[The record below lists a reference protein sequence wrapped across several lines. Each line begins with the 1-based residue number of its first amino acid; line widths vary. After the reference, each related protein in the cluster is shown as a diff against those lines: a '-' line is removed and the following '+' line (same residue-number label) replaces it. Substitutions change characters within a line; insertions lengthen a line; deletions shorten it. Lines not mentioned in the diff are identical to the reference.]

1 MIKAILMDFNGV
13 IVDDEAIQMKAYQE
27 ILKGEG
33 IDLTEDDY
41 YACMGMND
49 QIFVENAYKRAGKTP
64 EANKI
69 LEITQSKTQKWR
81 ESIAAE
87 VPVFGGVENF
97 VKKMVSGDINLGI
110 VSMAKREEIEYVLER
125 TNLRQY
131 FTSIVSAEDCENCKP
146 DPEVFYKGFNSLD
159 AIRTAGGRNP
169 IVHGE
174 CVVIED
180 SAAGV
185 RGAKKAGMKTLALT
199 NTVSEKVLREAGA
212 DVVSKNL
219 DDWMPDSFQLIFD

>member
-13 IVDDEAIQMKAYQE
+13 IINDEPIQMQAYQE

-33 IDLTEDDY
+33 IDLTEEDY

-49 QIFVENAYKRAGKTP
+49 KIFVENAFERAGKT
-64 EANKI
+64 ADSNKI
-69 LEITQSKTQKWR
+69 LEITQTKTQKWR
-81 ESIAAE
+81 DIIADE
-87 VPVFGGVENF
+87 IPIFDGVENF
-97 VKKMVSGDINLGI
+97 IKKMINGDITLGI

-125 TNLRQY
+125 TGLLGN
-131 FTSIVSAEDCENCKP
+131 FTTIISAEDCENCKP

-159 AIRTAGGRNP
+159 ALRTASGRNP

-185 RGAKKAGMKTLALT
+185 TGAKKAGMKTLAVT
-199 NTVSEKVLREAGA
+199 NSVSEKLLREAGA
-212 DVVSKNL
+212 DAVSKNL
-219 DDWMPDSFQLIFD
+219 DDWMPDSFQLVFD

>member
-13 IVDDEAIQMKAYQE
+13 IVDDEPIQMKAYQE

-33 IDLTEDDY
+33 IDLTEEDY

-49 QIFVENAYKRAGKTP
+49 KIFVENAYKRANKTAD
-64 EANKI
+64 ANKV
-69 LEITQSKTQKWR
+69 LEITQAKTNKWR
-81 ESIAAE
+81 DSIATE
-87 VPVFGGVENF
+87 VPVFDGVDNF
-97 VKKMVSGDINLGI
+97 VKKMVSGDITLGI

-125 TNLRQY
+125 IGLREY
-131 FTSIVSAEDCENCKP
+131 FTTIVSAEDCENCKP
-146 DPEVFYKGFNSLD
+146 DPEVFYKGFTQLD
-159 AIRTAGGRNP
+159 AQRTANGRNP

-185 RGAKKAGMKTLALT
+185 KGAKIAGMKTLAVT
-199 NTVSEKVLREAGA
+199 NTVPEQVLREAGA
-212 DVVSKNL
+212 DVVTKKL

>member
-1 MIKAILMDFNGV
+1 MDFNGV
-13 IVDDEAIQMKAYQE
+13 IVDDEAIQMKAYQD

-33 IDLTEDDY
+33 IDLTEEDY

-49 QIFVENAYKRAGKTP
+49 KIFVENAYERAGKTAD
-64 EANKI
+64 ANKV
-69 LEITQSKTQKWR
+69 LEITQAKTQRWR
-81 ESIAAE
+81 ESVASEI
-87 VPVFGGVENF
+87 PVFDGVENF
-97 VKKMVSGDINLGI
+97 IKKMISGDITLGI
-110 VSMAKREEIEYVLER
+110 VSMAKREEILYVLEQ
-125 TNLRQY
+125 TDLLQY
-131 FTSIVSAEDCENCKP
+131 FTAIVSAEDCENCKP
-146 DPEVFYKGFNSLD
+146 DPEVFYKGFNQLD
-159 AIRTAGGRNP
+159 ARRTASGRNP

-185 RGAKKAGMKTLALT
+185 KGAKRAGMKTLAVT

>member
-13 IVDDEAIQMKAYQE
+13 IVNDEPIQMKAYQE

-33 IDLTEDDY
+33 IDLTEEDY

-49 QIFVENAYKRAGKTP
+49 KIFVENAYKRANKTAD
-64 EANKI
+64 ANKV
-69 LEITQSKTQKWR
+69 LEITQAKTNKWR
-81 ESIAAE
+81 DQIASE
-87 VPVFGGVENF
+87 VPVFDGVDNF
-97 VKKMVSGDINLGI
+97 VKKMVSGDITLGI

-125 TNLRQY
+125 IGLREY
-131 FTSIVSAEDCENCKP
+131 FTTIVSAEDCENCKP
-146 DPEVFYKGFNSLD
+146 DPEVFYKGFTQLD
-159 AIRTAGGRNP
+159 SQRTANGRNP

-185 RGAKKAGMKTLALT
+185 KGAKKAGMKTLAIT
-199 NTVSEKVLREAGA
+199 NTVSEKALREAGA
-212 DVVSKNL
+212 DVVTKNL
-219 DDWMPDSFQLIFD
+219 NDWMPDSFQLVFD